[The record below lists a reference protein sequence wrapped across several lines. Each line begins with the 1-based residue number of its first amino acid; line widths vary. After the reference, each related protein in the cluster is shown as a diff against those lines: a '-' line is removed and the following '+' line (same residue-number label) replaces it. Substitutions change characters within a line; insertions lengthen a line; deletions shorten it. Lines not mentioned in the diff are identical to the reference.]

1 MNFGKAFT
9 FAFEDPDWLKKI
21 LINGLIGLIPFVGQ
35 IYLMGWGLETA
46 RRIAMGGPALLPD
59 VDFGTYLGHGF
70 RAILVSL
77 IWTAPILLVSIVFAV
92 LTTLTANA
100 DPDVANAVGMV
111 GGLCVGIVGLVFG
124 IALGVLL
131 PVALTRATVFG
142 SAKDG
147 LALGAVWRLFTAAPG
162 PWLLVLVGNVVAG
175 MAASL
180 IGSLACGVG
189 IIFTMTL
196 YQAVMGHFFG
206 QAYTAAGARA

>member
-1 MNFGKAFT
+1 MDFGKAFT

-35 IYLMGWGLETA
+35 IYLMGWGLEVA
-46 RRIAMGGPALLPD
+46 RRIATGGPAVLPD

-70 RAILVSL
+70 RAFLVSL
-77 IWTAPILLVSIVFAV
+77 VWTAPIWLVSIVFAV